1 MSPVRYDRNKGSVRA
16 AVLLTILVLALAAC
30 AKQTHTPRGA
40 TAVTTEVQAEVA
52 GLDRLAEETEQL
64 TKQGKTAE
72 ARIRLNTLGEKMVAT
87 SFTGVSGVEGIR
99 SLSDAILTAQR
110 AYNQAR
116 FSEAEGLAAIGRV
129 RLITDAMLRPEH
141 PVWHQAY
148 KLLKDDAELLE
159 KNASQG
165 DLAAVKTVFRD
176 WSDRYQGIR
185 PAVLVRTPA
194 EKVEKLDSLTVFLAG
209 RIAARE
215 TGTTAFLEAV
225 KQLDQ
230 GIDELFGRRED
241 HTAYL
246 PLAATER
253 PLLWTFGI
261 GTLLTAVLSYVAW
274 RMYHTDKR
282 LARVHRDELHRKG

>member
-116 FSEAEGLAAIGRV
+116 FSEAEALAAIGRV

-215 TGTTAFLEAV
+215 TGATAFLEAV

-241 HTAYL
+241 RTAYL

-261 GTLLTAVLSYVAW
+261 GTLLTAVLSFVAW